1 MMAPFTANI
10 IKTSTSSFSIT
21 VKDLGET
28 KLSRKIQA
36 PTRIVVNK
44 TFTSRLKKI
53 LNDRKSFYELTHL
66 CHIWK
71 NAYKNFST
79 FVYDNYCENED
90 VLEVY
95 ASWYRSALKAV
106 YLSYTL
112 KYHKTVLPPCEMCGH
127 HVSDLCV
134 VSEFVDQGEYL
145 ADATINIKCGKC
157 RAKLIYLKLK

>member
-1 MMAPFTANI
+1 MMMPFTANI
-10 IKTSTSSFSIT
+10 VKTSASSFSIT
-21 VKDLGET
+21 VKDHGET
-28 KLSRKIQA
+28 KLSPKIQA
-36 PTRIVVNK
+36 PSRIVVNK
-44 TFTSRLKKI
+44 TFKSRLNKI
-53 LNDRKSFYELTHL
+53 LNDRKLVYELINL
-66 CHIWK
+66 CQIWK
-71 NAYKNFST
+71 NAYKNFSF
-79 FVYDNYCENED
+79 FVYDNYCDHDD

-145 ADATINIKCGKC
+145 ADATISIKCGKC
-157 RAKLIYLKLK
+157 CTKLIYLKLK